1 MEGLIYLIP
10 AALLLGL
17 AGLAGFLWSLK
28 SNQYEDLDG
37 ATYRALFEE
46 DDMAEEQR
54 KKAEEQN

>member
-1 MEGLIYLIP
+1 MESLIYLIP

-17 AGLAGFLWSLK
+17 AGLAGFMWSLR

-46 DDMAEEQR
+46 DDIAEEQR
-54 KKAEEQN
+54 LKAENQD